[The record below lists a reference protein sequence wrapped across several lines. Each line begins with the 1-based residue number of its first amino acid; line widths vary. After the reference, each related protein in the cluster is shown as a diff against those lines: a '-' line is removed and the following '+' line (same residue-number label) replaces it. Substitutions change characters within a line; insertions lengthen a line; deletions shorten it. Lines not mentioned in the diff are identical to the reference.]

1 MYQSSYSKEQNA
13 QFTEEFSAI
22 TNAFK
27 DAQLA
32 ALEPGSDE
40 VQALVAKHYEF
51 ILKFWKPTRAA
62 YKSLAQSYILPTGY
76 RDTYESVNPGLSKF
90 HYDAIVIWADAN
102 LE

>member
-13 QFTEEFSAI
+13 QFTAEFSAI

-40 VQALVAKHYEF
+40 VQALVAEHRQDGPYQVASVHAWRGEADEAF
-51 ILKFWKPTRAA
+51 LTSTVREV
-62 YKSLAQSYILPTGY
+62 LPLVY
-76 RDTYESVNPGLSKF
+76 DQLVRISKVR
-90 HYDAIVIWADAN
+90 HRRT
-102 LE
+102 L